1 MIGVKQ
7 TKRFYA
13 CFLREDL
20 YITLIQHT
28 TNQIH
33 ATFKTKNIIVPIS
46 FLKIKKQLL
55 ECVNNRI

>member
-13 CFLREDL
+13 YFLREDL
-20 YITLIQHT
+20 YITLVKYTKNH
-28 TNQIH
+28 IH
-33 ATFKTKNIIVPIS
+33 ATSKTKNFIVPIS
-46 FLKIKKQLL
+46 FLTIKKQLL